1 LLNREVTIDSLIQ
14 SPDIQNTEIS
24 FKRMAAAGRRN
35 RSQHMTGI
43 HVLPYALGS
52 PQKERE
58 FFNGHR
64 LCTIGSAAFP
74 VSDRGFEIN
83 LAYLRELVIGGKINA
98 SGCFRV
104 RLFNRWRRNSSVLIR
119 FRKIDVLADAVF

>member
-1 LLNREVTIDSLIQ
+1 MAGVNRNDLMGGNSVTPFHSVWDRRPDKGNGGFSRIGLTQNSLHNLSIQVLLGKFKKQLMLNREVTIDSLIQ

-58 FFNGHR
+58 F
-64 LCTIGSAAFP
+64 
-74 VSDRGFEIN
+74 
-83 LAYLRELVIGGKINA
+83 
-98 SGCFRV
+98 
-104 RLFNRWRRNSSVLIR
+104 
-119 FRKIDVLADAVF
+119 